1 MKSEKQ
7 ENVWIYAF
15 IIIVVIMI
23 GMAIYGYT
31 TGRWIE
37 P

>member
-1 MKSEKQ
+1 MKNEKQ
-7 ENVWIYAF
+7 ENIWIYAF

-23 GMAIYGYT
+23 AMAIYGYT
-31 TGRWIE
+31 IGRWVE